1 MHQNM
6 KNFYELLDIKKNINI
21 FLSIS
26 PIIDV
31 NPPRLKIDINKE
43 CLYDDILEK
52 KINFNYKIDLLE
64 KIDIKIKLYNKNYR
78 ASQKTALI
86 LDSLKINVFEIIPK
100 WTQLASYHNDHN
112 VSQPTNYLGFNGT
125 WNLKIDEPFYR
136 WKHKITGQGWL
147 LEPYI

>member
-64 KIDIKIKLYNKNYR
+64 KIDIKIKLYNKNWEAFNELIQGFGNCNTVNRAEPFKPSGERLGIDPNPSQVNEAGDGSLQGQGR
-78 ASQKTALI
+78 ASTDGNRQANQEAGRK
-86 LDSLKINVFEIIPK
+86 
-100 WTQLASYHNDHN
+100 
-112 VSQPTNYLGFNGT
+112 
-125 WNLKIDEPFYR
+125 R
-136 WKHKITGQGWL
+136 
-147 LEPYI
+147 